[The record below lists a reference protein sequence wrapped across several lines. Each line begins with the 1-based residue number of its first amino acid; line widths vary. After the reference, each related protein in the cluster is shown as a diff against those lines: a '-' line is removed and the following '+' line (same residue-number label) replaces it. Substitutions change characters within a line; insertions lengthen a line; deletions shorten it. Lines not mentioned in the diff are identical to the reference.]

1 MPPERKFPYVS
12 YKFLVEIFLM
22 EIEGIVEASFSEC
35 SGLQV
40 ETEIDERQEG
50 GVNEYRHKLP
60 KGSKYAN
67 LTLKRGLTDSPVL
80 WNWHRDVVNGK
91 VQRKSVSIIVWDV
104 QINDQ
109 RWRWDFKDAYPVK
122 WTGPELKW
130 DSNTVAIETLELAHH
145 GISSVTVKKT

>member
-1 MPPERKFPYVS
+1 MPSERKFPYVS
-12 YKFLVEIFLM
+12 YKFLVEI
-22 EIEGIVEASFSEC
+22 EGIVEARFSEC

-40 ETEIDERQEG
+40 ETEFEERQEG

-91 VQRKSVSIIVWDV
+91 VQRKSVSVIVWDVWDV